1 MKHLYIAYDNSMNY
15 ILIRDFSR
23 EEDDTI
29 VCDWDLNDDE
39 IEDIK
44 ARFERGEYDETN
56 GAAADEAEWISWEEA
71 QEQFNTINSI
81 EW

>member
-1 MKHLYIAYDNSMNY
+1 MKHLYIAQDNAMNY

-29 VCDWDLNDDE
+29 VCDWDLSEDE

-44 ARFERGEYDETN
+44 ARFERGEYDETS
-56 GAAADEAEWISWEEA
+56 GTSDEAEWMSWEKA
-71 QEQFNTINSI
+71 QQIYNAIRMEV
-81 EW
+81 